1 MIVEELKLLTD
12 IKNAIENIDIHLD
25 YKRDFTSYVSNITKQ
40 RAVERELEIIGE
52 ATNKLLKISP
62 NIQISYSRIIIDLRN
77 KLIHSYDNVNSIV
90 IWKIIMV
97 DIPTLHQEVNNL
109 IDLKK

>member
-1 MIVEELKLLTD
+1 MILEELKLLTD

-25 YKRDFTSYVSNITKQ
+25 YKRDFDIYLSSITKQ

-52 ATNKLLKISP
+52 ATNKLLKVNP
-62 NIQISYSRIIIDLRN
+62 NIQISYSRIIVDLRN

-90 IWKIIMV
+90 IWKIIV
-97 DIPTLHQEVNNL
+97 IDIPTLFQEVKML
-109 IDLKK
+109 IDSKK

>member
-12 IKNAIENIDIHLD
+12 IKNAIENIDIHLEH
-25 YKRDFTSYVSNITKQ
+25 KRIFEEYSNNITKQ

-52 ATNKLLKISP
+52 ATNKLLKLNP
-62 NIQISYSRIIIDLRN
+62 NIEISYSRIIVDLRN

-90 IWKIIMV
+90 LWKIIMI
-97 DIPTLHQEVNNL
+97 DIPILFQEVQIL
-109 IDLKK
+109 IQSKN

>member
-62 NIQISYSRIIIDLRN
+62 NIQISYSRIIVDLRN
-77 KLIHSYDNVNSIV
+77 KLIHSYDNVNSIL

>member
-52 ATNKLLKISP
+52 ATKKLLKISP
-62 NIQISYSRIIIDLRN
+62 NIQISYSRIIVDLRN
-77 KLIHSYDNVNSIV
+77 KLIHSYDNVNSIL